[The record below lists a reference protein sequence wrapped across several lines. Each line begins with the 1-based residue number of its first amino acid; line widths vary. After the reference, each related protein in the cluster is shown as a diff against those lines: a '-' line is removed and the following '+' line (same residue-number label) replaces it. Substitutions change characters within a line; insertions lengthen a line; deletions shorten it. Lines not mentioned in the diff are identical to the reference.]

1 MKPVALIERALR
13 NHTDPA
19 ELVLDP
25 FAGSGSTL
33 IACHRAGR
41 VAALAEIDP
50 RYADVICRRWE
61 DHVGVV
67 PRRDGADEPT
77 SFRGLR

>member
-1 MKPVALIERALR
+1 MKPVALVERAVR
-13 NHTDPA
+13 NHTDPG
-19 ELVLDP
+19 EIVLDP

-41 VAALAEIDP
+41 AAALVEIDA

-61 DHVGVV
+61 NHVGVA
-67 PRRDGADEPT
+67 PRRDGADDPT
-77 SFRGLR
+77 SFRVPR